1 MPVERLRGYSIA
13 MIAFLAP
20 GQQGPH
26 VWAAVGQS
34 QPLALLQVL
43 YNSKLLCSELKLCQC
58 EIAIGKIQERKDH

>member
-26 VWAAVGQS
+26 VWAS
-34 QPLALLQVL
+34 PSPWP
-43 YNSKLLCSELKLCQC
+43 YSKCSTTVNVYVMFRVETLSV
-58 EIAIGKIQERKDH
+58 

>member
-43 YNSKLLCSELKLCQC
+43 YNSKRLCYVQS
-58 EIAIGKIQERKDH
+58 